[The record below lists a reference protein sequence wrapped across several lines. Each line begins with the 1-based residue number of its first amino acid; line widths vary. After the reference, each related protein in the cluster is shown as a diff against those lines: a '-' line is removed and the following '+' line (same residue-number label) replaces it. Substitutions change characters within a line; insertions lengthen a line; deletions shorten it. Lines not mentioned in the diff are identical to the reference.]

1 MALLAALGGVGDEAD
16 GGGLVASAK
25 PTPALVRAGLLDGA
39 GGGGVGKGDT
49 AVGVDLPEV
58 PDAAGAIGEVVLE
71 AAVGEPAGIIDV
83 VQHF

>member
-39 GGGGVGKGDT
+39 GGCGVGKGDT
-49 AVGVDLPEV
+49 AVGVDLAKMPGTT
-58 PDAAGAIGEVVLE
+58 GAIGEVVLE

-83 VQHF
+83 VQHL